1 MSIPILK
8 VNDSLLVSIQEDLD
22 DQSAMQLQEDIL
34 KNIQSTNATGIVM
47 DLSLVNLVDSFI
59 AKILVDIVNMSDLMG
74 ARVIVTGVQP
84 LVAITLNEMGISM
97 KNISTAIDVEKGL
110 ESLKEYNGRI
120 QKLKT

>member
-22 DQSAMQLQEDIL
+22 DQSAIQLQEDIL
-34 KNIQSTNATGIVM
+34 KKIQSTNARGIVM
-47 DLSLVNLVDSFI
+47 DLSLVDLVDSFI

-110 ESLKEYNGRI
+110 ESLKELNGRL
-120 QKLKT
+120 QN